1 MNGTFQLFARH
12 EVENSFGDLVDR
24 KIHEQRFDER
34 RLAEQR
40 TTKHQFQARKSCVAD
55 ARRYRIAREF
65 LVSIVTQLDWT
76 SLIHR
81 RPRYIQKYLA

>member
-1 MNGTFQLFARH
+1 MNGTFQLFAQH
-12 EVENSFGDLVDR
+12 EVENSFGNLVGR

-65 LVSIVTQLDWT
+65 LASIVTQLDWNN
-76 SLIHR
+76 LIHR
-81 RPRYIQKYLA
+81 RPRYFQRHLA